1 MKKKLIAGALA
12 IGVIFSMST
21 AISATTSD
29 SPGLA
34 CGLSSP
40 LIHLC
45 PTSN

>member
-1 MKKKLIAGALA
+1 MKKRLVAGFLA
-12 IGVIFSMST
+12 VGIIFSMST
-21 AISATTSD
+21 AISATSSD